1 MTYKIERGQIHD
13 AESIAQFQADT
24 PMESKGLALNY
35 EKALGGVRAAM
46 DDEAKGD
53 CVKKFKVKS

>member
-1 MTYKIERGQIHD
+1 
-13 AESIAQFQADT
+13 
-24 PMESKGLALNY
+24 LALNG